1 MQVFNTDLG
10 TALQYF
16 VALFWP
22 LIKDLLLVYCKV
34 KKLPLLETISSV
46 KHLCQK
52 LKNTK

>member
-22 LIKDLLLVYCKV
+22 FNKGPAPSLLQSK
-34 KKLPLLETISSV
+34 EATTTGD
-46 KHLCQK
+46 H
-52 LKNTK
+52 

>member
-22 LIKDLLLVYCKV
+22 LNKGPAPN
-34 KKLPLLETISSV
+34 LP
-46 KHLCQK
+46 
-52 LKNTK
+52 

>member
-22 LIKDLLLVYCKV
+22 LDKGPAPK
-34 KKLPLLETISSV
+34 
-46 KHLCQK
+46 
-52 LKNTK
+52 